1 MEKIPY
7 VEVEVKLRYA
17 ASAGAAQSMI
27 ESHGYSLVE
36 PRALESD
43 RVFDRQDG
51 ELRRSDQLLR
61 LRKTGARAMIT
72 YKGPSRRERHKSR
85 EEIEFDVSDA
95 AALTEVLERLGYAPR
110 FHYEKYRAKFAGPG
124 EPGFITI
131 DETPIG
137 VFLELE
143 GPPVWIDATA
153 ERLGFSPS
161 EYLTS
166 SYSSLYG
173 EYRRSNPD
181 APVDM
186 TFLDERDRRTIG
198 KES

>member
-1 MEKIPY
+1 MAKAPY
-7 VEVEVKLRYA
+7 IEVEVKLRCA
-17 ASAGAAQSMI
+17 GSASAAQSMI
-27 ESHGYSLVE
+27 ESHGYRCVE
-36 PRALESD
+36 PRTLESD
-43 RVFDRQDG
+43 QVFDRQDA

-61 LRKTGARAMIT
+61 LRKTGERAMIT

-95 AALTEVLERLGYAPR
+95 AALTEVLERLGYVPR
-110 FHYEKYRAKFAGPG
+110 FRYEKYRTKFATPG

-143 GPPVWIDATA
+143 GPPAWIDATA
-153 ERLGFSPS
+153 ARLGFSPS

-166 SYSSLYG
+166 SYSSLYA
-173 EYRRSNPD
+173 EYRRSNAG
-181 APVDM
+181 APADM
-186 TFLDERDRRTIG
+186 TFLDTPDRRTIG